1 MNFSKKNYFIVI
13 MGLFS
18 WLHRCLIWIL
28 TSVDVGDK
36 LDFSVTGTNIPKYD
50 QHLLFAHTEFKG
62 FCSNHNWN
70 FGYVGDLILWNF
82 KLVRIKLKFQILEAD
97 WLQLSSSFQ
106 SLRNLISHYY
116 PLHVISMSHAAL
128 VHVTSSCNGT
138 NLSEMN

>member
-1 MNFSKKNYFIVI
+1 MDIKA
-13 MGLFS
+13 
-18 WLHRCLIWIL
+18 
-28 TSVDVGDK
+28 DAGDK
-36 LDFSVTGTNIPKYD
+36 LEFLMTILANLSSTFFTFDHKLRAPTSQKYD
-50 QHLLFAHTEFKG
+50 QHQLFAHTEFKG
-62 FCSNHNWN
+62 LCSTHNWN
-70 FGYVGDLILWNF
+70 FGYVGDPILRNF